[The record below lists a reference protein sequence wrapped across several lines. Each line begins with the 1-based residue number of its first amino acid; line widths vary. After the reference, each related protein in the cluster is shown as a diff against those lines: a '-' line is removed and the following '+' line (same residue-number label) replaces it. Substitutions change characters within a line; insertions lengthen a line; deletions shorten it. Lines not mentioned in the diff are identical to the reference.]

1 MVLECQK
8 RIVMTGCSI
17 VSAFRYDPGKVGYRY
32 MKERSGLT
40 SLSSEISERTGI
52 TVAGQVTSLTKDPVA
67 GHEPERFLPTDLV
80 DLKSRASAITLA
92 LSDGFGSGNVNASI
106 LFRRWEATP

>member
-8 RIVMTGCSI
+8 RKVMTGCGI
-17 VSAFRYDPGKVGYRY
+17 VSDP
-32 MKERSGLT
+32 
-40 SLSSEISERTGI
+40 
-52 TVAGQVTSLTKDPVA
+52 DA
-67 GHEPERFLPTDLV
+67 GHDPERFIPTDLV

-106 LFRRWEATP
+106 LFRRWEAMS

>member
-1 MVLECQK
+1 MVFEDQK
-8 RIVMTGCSI
+8 RKVMTRCGI
-17 VSAFRYDPGKVGYRY
+17 VSAFGCGPGKVWHRHLKG
-32 MKERSGLT
+32 RSGLT

-67 GHEPERFLPTDLV
+67 GHDPERFIPTDLV
-80 DLKSRASAITLA
+80 DLTSRASAITLA

>member
-1 MVLECQK
+1 MVFEGQK
-8 RIVMTGCSI
+8 RKVMISCGI
-17 VSAFRYDPGKVGYRY
+17 VSAFGCGPGKVGYRY

-52 TVAGQVTSLTKDPVA
+52 TVAGQVTSLTEDPDA
-67 GHEPERFLPTDLV
+67 GYDPERFIPTDIV
-80 DLKSRASAITLA
+80 DLTSRASAITLA